1 MAAARASLSRIVPG
15 GLAVIVG
22 LTACAP
28 PPPDASS
35 LLTKSSE
42 RMLHL
47 KGFHF
52 QMQITGFTGT
62 GEPVQSAQG
71 DAHPPDLQA
80 RVNLKEGAIL
90 LEVEVAFAASNIYLK
105 SFTGGWQQ
113 LTEDQVAQFFDARTL
128 FDPQAGLFA
137 AMRDTTSPARGNGD
151 KVDGHDT
158 YPVDGQVPA
167 ARMHQ
172 LLTLI
177 RDQGTYRAT
186 YWIDSADSNLW
197 RARLTGNLFDAS
209 KSATITFDFS
219 NHDHPVSVTPP
230 PLG

>member
-1 MAAARASLSRIVPG
+1 MLAAAPRARTVFA
-15 GLAVIVG
+15 GLAVTVG
-22 LTACAP
+22 FAACGPQP
-28 PPPDASS
+28 PQASS
-35 LLTKSSE
+35 LLNQSSQH
-42 RMLHL
+42 MLNL
-47 KGFHF
+47 RGFHF
-52 QMQITGFTGT
+52 QMQISGLTGT
-62 GEPVQSAQG
+62 DEPVQSAQG
-71 DAHPPDLQA
+71 DAHPPDLHA

-90 LEVEVAFAASNIYLK
+90 LEVEVVFAADKVYLK

-113 LTEDQVAQFFDARTL
+113 LTDAQVGEFFDARTL
-128 FDPQAGLFA
+128 FDPQTGLFA
-137 AMRDTTSPARGNGD
+137 AMRDTTSATRGNRE
-151 KVDGHDT
+151 KVAGHDT
-158 YPVDGQVPA
+158 YPVDGKVSA

-186 YWIDSADSNLW
+186 YWIESLGSNLW

-209 KSATITFDFS
+209 QAATIIFDFS

>member
-1 MAAARASLSRIVPG
+1 MLAAGASRSRVVLA
-15 GLAVIVG
+15 GLALTLG
-22 LTACAP
+22 LTACGPA
-28 PPPDASS
+28 PPDATS
-35 LLTKSSE
+35 LLTQSSQ

-52 QMQITGFTGT
+52 QMQISGFTGT
-62 GEPVQSAQG
+62 GEPVQNAQG

-80 RVNLKEGAIL
+80 RVNLKEGSIL
-90 LEVEVAFAASNIYLK
+90 LEVEVVFSAGNIYLK

-113 LTEDQVAQFFDARTL
+113 LTIDQVSQLFDARTL
-128 FDPQAGLFA
+128 FDSQAGLFA
-137 AMRDTTSPARGNGD
+137 AMRDTTSPVRGNIEKIG
-151 KVDGHDT
+151 GQDT
-158 YPVDGQVPA
+158 YPVDGQVSA

-186 YWIDSADSNLW
+186 YWIDSAGGNLW
-197 RARLTGNLFDAS
+197 RARLTGNLFDTS
-209 KSATITFDFS
+209 HSSTITFDFS

>member
-1 MAAARASLSRIVPG
+1 MPPGGASLSRGVLG
-15 GLAVIVG
+15 GLAVILGV
-22 LTACAP
+22 TACGP
-28 PPPDASS
+28 TPPDAST
-35 LLTKSSE
+35 LLKHSSQQ
-42 RMLHL
+42 MLQL

-52 QMQITGFTGT
+52 QMKISGFTSN
-62 GEPVQSAQG
+62 EPVQSAQG
-71 DAHPPDLQA
+71 DAHPPDLHA
-80 RVNLKEGAIL
+80 RVNLKEGTVL
-90 LEVEVAFAASNIYLK
+90 LEVEVVFAAGNIYLK

-113 LTEDQVAQFFDARTL
+113 LTADQVAQFFDARAL
-128 FDPQAGLFA
+128 FDPQTGLFA
-137 AMRDTTSPARGNGD
+137 AMRDTTSPTSGNTE

-158 YPVDGQVPA
+158 FPVDGQVSA

-186 YWIDSADSNLW
+186 YWVESQGSNLW
-197 RARLTGNLFDAS
+197 RARLTGKLFDAAND
-209 KSATITFDFS
+209 ATITFDFS

>member
-1 MAAARASLSRIVPG
+1 MLAGASRSRTVLA
-15 GLAVIVG
+15 GLGVIVG
-22 LTACAP
+22 VAACGSQ
-28 PPPDASS
+28 PPDAAALLNQSS
-35 LLTKSSE
+35 QH
-42 RMLHL
+42 MLRL

-71 DAHPPDLQA
+71 DAHPPDLHA
-80 RVNLKEGAIL
+80 RVNLKEGSIL
-90 LEVEVAFAASNIYLK
+90 LEVEVVFATGKVYLK

-113 LTEDQVAQFFDARTL
+113 LTDAQLNEFFDARML
-128 FDPQAGLFA
+128 FDAHGGLFA
-137 AMRDTTSPARGNGD
+137 AMLDTTSPTRGNRE
-151 KVDGHDT
+151 KIAEHDT
-158 YPVDGQVPA
+158 YPVVGQVSA
-167 ARMHQ
+167 VRMHQ

-177 RDQGTYRAT
+177 RDQGTYRVT
-186 YWIDSADSNLW
+186 YWIESPGSNLW

-209 KSATITFDFS
+209 KAATITFDFS

>member
-1 MAAARASLSRIVPG
+1 MPGAGASLSRAVLG
-15 GLAVIVG
+15 GLLVILGV
-22 LTACAP
+22 TACGP
-28 PPPDASS
+28 SPPDATTLLKQSS
-35 LLTKSSE
+35 QQ
-42 RMLHL
+42 MLQL

-52 QMQITGFTGT
+52 QMKISGFTA

-71 DAHPPDLQA
+71 DAHPPDLHA
-80 RVNLKEGAIL
+80 RVNLKEGTIL
-90 LEVEVAFAASNIYLK
+90 LEVEVIFAAGNIYLK

-113 LTEDQVAQFFDARTL
+113 LSADQVAQFFDARAL
-128 FDPQAGLFA
+128 FDPQMGLFA
-137 AMRDTTSPARGNGD
+137 AMRDTTTPKRGNSE
-151 KVDGHDT
+151 KIDGHDT
-158 YPVDGQVPA
+158 YPVEGQVSA

-186 YWIDSADSNLW
+186 YWIESQGSNLW
-197 RARLTGNLFDAS
+197 RARLTGKLFDAAND
-209 KSATITFDFS
+209 ATITFDFS